1 MNDAIVAAEIED
13 LRTEISDIKKL
24 MLKRFEDLEGYLSNI
39 EDELTAIIRL

>member
-1 MNDAIVAAEIED
+1 MNDAIVATEIEN

-24 MLKRFEDLEGYLSNI
+24 MLKRFKDLEGYLSNI